1 MSESS
6 LTCEHL
12 LAEAVAAIDS
22 ETPRLD
28 GELLLSHVTGWSR
41 TSFRAWPEREVS
53 AEQAGYFR
61 QLLARRVAG
70 EPVAHLLG
78 EQDFWSLTLRVT
90 PATLIPRADTEC
102 LVEMALSLPLPAQA
116 EVLDLGTGTGAIALA
131 LASEQPGW
139 RVQGSDAM
147 PGAVELARDNAAR
160 LNLPV
165 TIHQSHW
172 FDELPLA
179 RFDLIVSNPPYIAA
193 DDHHL
198 QQGDVRFEPAT
209 ALVAGADGLDDLRQ
223 IVAQAPAWLAPGGW
237 LLVEHGYDQAP
248 AVQGLFLQAGFSAVD
263 SRQDYGRQDRLTLGQ
278 WMGNEEHANV
288 DR

>member
-1 MSESS
+1 M
-6 LTCEHL
+6 
-12 LAEAVAAIDS
+12 AIES

-28 GELLLSHVTGWSR
+28 AELLLSQVTGWSR
-41 TSFRAWPEREVS
+41 TSFRAWPERDVS
-53 AEQAGYFR
+53 AEQVQRFR

-102 LVEMALSLPLPAQA
+102 LVEAALSLPLPERA

-131 LASEQPGW
+131 LASEHPAW

-165 TIHQSHW
+165 TVHQSHW
-172 FDELPLA
+172 FDGIPAA

-209 ALVAGADGLDDLRQ
+209 ALVAGVDGLDDLRQ
-223 IVAQAPAWLAPGGW
+223 IIAQAPDWLKHGGW
-237 LLVEHGYDQAP
+237 LLVEHGYDQAD
-248 AVQGLFLQAGFSAVD
+248 AVQGLFQQAGFTAVEC
-263 SRQDYGRQDRLTLGQ
+263 RQDYGRQDRLTLGQ
-278 WMGNEEHANV
+278 WMGSEEHADV
-288 DR
+288 ER